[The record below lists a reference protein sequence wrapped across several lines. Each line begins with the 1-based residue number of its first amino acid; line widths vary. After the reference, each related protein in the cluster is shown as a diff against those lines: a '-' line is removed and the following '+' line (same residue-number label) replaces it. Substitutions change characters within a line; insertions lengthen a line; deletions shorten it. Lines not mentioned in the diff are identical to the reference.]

1 MRKMKKHS
9 MTVAACTMAA
19 VLSVSTV
26 TVMAAEAGQA
36 AGLAEKAQ
44 SAATVQDLLQKDIVD
59 TKRTASLTIHKY
71 DITAAEAAGE
81 YTRGEIKASG
91 QADSRVEQKMK
102 DFALEGVQFTYATV
116 GEIETFSYS
125 AAEKTDIHLVYEIPD
140 DLRKILT
147 LKTQDAADMQQEGL
161 AHTCSRAGVYHYTST
176 QLSEALQGILEADET
191 GTKRALE
198 AYLYKDTSNRG
209 EKILRDG
216 AAHMKKTDAAGL
228 TSVDGLPLGLYLLVE
243 TEIPEMVTDTVSP
256 WFVSL
261 PFTNTAADQDNG
273 VHNSDGVSDAARVA
287 GTEAGMSGGEYWVY
301 DMVCYPKNQTGNPT
315 LDKSVKKTEDPRTA
329 YGDTATASAGDT
341 LSYIVVSKLPHI
353 SSPATGLTEYTFTD
367 VLGQGMEYLKDTKIA
382 LYKSAQDADENR
394 IEKAEEIWDLQSG
407 NFRAEYQM
415 QPSGSSAKDTE
426 KHTRMTVRM
435 TQAGLDRLNG
445 NKAGTDQKASGG
457 FSDYYMVVQ
466 YSAAVHTDASVTLG
480 DEGNVNDV
488 NLLWR
493 RTSSQY
499 SNALQDRNY
508 VYSYGLD
515 LLKTFTGASEKK
527 ADPEHVQFKLY
538 NVTDG
543 YYVLAEQHPEN
554 GLYYVTGKTGE
565 KKAATTFVP
574 AANGKLYVYGL
585 EADTYQLTEVAT
597 EDGYT
602 LLQEPVEVKIQ
613 ATDREVIAAVAGTT
627 GLDKAAAEAI
637 VKQYGGGI
645 RNEDGQLVT
654 EAESAFAGD
663 TKPAGPK
670 EETANGRSIGKTDM
684 YVGKIQ
690 NASATVNGQAVTME
704 NGSPKTADQNSANA
718 IVPLQ
723 VTNHKG
729 FLLPQTG
736 GGGLYLITI
745 LGVGM
750 AGIGCIGLNIK
761 GRKKESEAE

>member
-1 MRKMKKHS
+1 MRKTKKHS
-9 MTVAACTMAA
+9 VTVVACTMAA

-26 TVMAAEAGQA
+26 TAMAADAGQI
-36 AGLAEKAQ
+36 AGLADKAQ

-91 QADSRVEQKMK
+91 QADNRVEQKMK
-102 DFALEGVQFTYATV
+102 DYALEGVQFTYAKV
-116 GEIETFSYS
+116 GEMETFSYS

-140 DLRKILT
+140 DLRKILA

-191 GTKRALE
+191 GTKRTLE
-198 AYLYKDTSNRG
+198 AYLYKDTANGSQ
-209 EKILRDG
+209 KTLRDG
-216 AAHMKKTDAAGL
+216 AAHMKKTDAAGV
-228 TSVDGLPLGLYLLVE
+228 TSVDGLSLGLYLLVE
-243 TEIPEMVTDTVSP
+243 TEVPEMVTDTVAP
-256 WFVSL
+256 WLVSL

-273 VHNSDGVSDAARVA
+273 AHIADGVSDAAHVA

-315 LDKSVKKTEDPRTA
+315 LDKSVKKAEDPQTA

-341 LSYIVVSKLPHI
+341 LSYILVSKLPHI

-382 LYKSAQDADENR
+382 LYTSAQDANENR
-394 IEKAEEIWDLQSG
+394 TEKAEEVWDTQSG
-407 NFRAEYQM
+407 NFKAEYQTD
-415 QPSGSSAKDTE
+415 GSSTKDAE

-445 NKAGTDQKASGG
+445 NTTGTTEKASDG

-466 YSAAVHTDASVTLG
+466 YSAAVHSDASVTLG

-515 LLKTFTGASEKK
+515 LLKTFAGATAKQ
-527 ADPEHVQFKLY
+527 ADPGHVQFKLY
-538 NVTDG
+538 NSTDG
-543 YYVLAEQHPEN
+543 YYVMADKQPEN

-565 KKAATTFVP
+565 KKDATTFVP
-574 AANGKLYVYGL
+574 AANGKLYVYGI

-613 ATDREVIAAVAGTT
+613 ATDREVIASVAGTT

-690 NASATVNGQAVTME
+690 TASATVNGQAVTME
-704 NGSPKTADQNSANA
+704 NGSAKTADQNSANA

-750 AGIGCIGLNIK
+750 AGIGCIGLNKK

>member
-1 MRKMKKHS
+1 MRKTKKHS
-9 MTVAACTMAA
+9 VTVAACTMAA

-26 TVMAAEAGQA
+26 TAMAAETGQIAGMA
-36 AGLAEKAQ
+36 DKAQ

-91 QADSRVEQKMK
+91 QADNRVEQKMK
-102 DFALEGVQFTYATV
+102 DYALEGVQFTYAKV
-116 GEIETFSYS
+116 GEMETFSYS

-140 DLRKILT
+140 DLRKILA

-198 AYLYKDTSNRG
+198 AYLYKDTANGSQ
-209 EKILRDG
+209 KTLRDG
-216 AAHMKKTDAAGL
+216 AAHMKKTDAAGV

-243 TEIPEMVTDTVSP
+243 TEVPEMVTDTVAP
-256 WFVSL
+256 WLVSL

-273 VHNSDGVSDAARVA
+273 AHIADGVSDAAHAA
-287 GTEAGMSGGEYWVY
+287 GTEAGVSGGEYWVY

-315 LDKSVKKTEDPRTA
+315 LDKSVKKAEDPQTA

-341 LSYIVVSKLPHI
+341 LSYILVSKLPHI

-382 LYKSAQDADENR
+382 LYTSAQDANENR
-394 IEKAEEIWDLQSG
+394 TEKAEEVWDTQSG
-407 NFRAEYQM
+407 NFKAEYQTDS
-415 QPSGSSAKDTE
+415 SGTKDAE

-445 NKAGTDQKASGG
+445 NTTGTTEKASDG

-466 YSAAVHTDASVTLG
+466 YSAAVHSDASVTLG

-515 LLKTFTGASEKK
+515 LLKTFAGATAKQ
-527 ADPEHVQFKLY
+527 ADPGHVQFKLY
-538 NVTDG
+538 NSTDG
-543 YYVLAEQHPEN
+543 YYVMADKQPEN

-565 KKAATTFVP
+565 KKDATTFVP
-574 AANGKLYVYGL
+574 AANGKLYVYGI

-690 NASATVNGQAVTME
+690 TASATVNGQAVTME
-704 NGSPKTADQNSANA
+704 NGSAKTADQDSANA

-750 AGIGCIGLNIK
+750 AGIGCIGLNKK